1 MADFRSIK
9 PYTRSDIKMSKLKIT
24 EEFLILKLFC
34 KMYEDAMNRKDY
46 TQMLELSVDIA
57 ESAENL
63 EQMTVDHINGH

>member
-1 MADFRSIK
+1 M
-9 PYTRSDIKMSKLKIT
+9 KLKLT

-57 ESAENL
+57 ESAEQL
-63 EQMTVDHINGH
+63 EQQTVDFINGH

>member
-1 MADFRSIK
+1 
-9 PYTRSDIKMSKLKIT
+9 MSKLKLT

-57 ESAENL
+57 ESAEQL
-63 EQMTVDHINGH
+63 EQLTVDHVNGH

>member
-1 MADFRSIK
+1 
-9 PYTRSDIKMSKLKIT
+9 MSKLKLT

-57 ESAENL
+57 ESAEQL
-63 EQMTVDHINGH
+63 EQQTVDYINGY